1 MAIIKPGHTTLNMDD
16 ISEAL
21 SVAHHHVKKLDAD
34 KRIDNDMT
42 KPVLDK
48 YRNTVQKADDTDLVA
63 GIEAD
68 TIAKSID
75 SKHRDTV
82 NNAINFDGH
91 PWGDVM
97 SKAEGNNLMKRAD
110 DSIKNYG
117 DDISSLR
124 DELYQLKH
132 ELEKKGIVRTTQ
144 NHFGY
149 NDIFRDG
156 SKPYEYKML
165 GVPFADCPDYSTLRL
180 PTTATADLDVGDF
193 IAIAYKKEQ
202 KIDVRQIKE
211 ISADRETVILDES
224 LGSTYDTTASN
235 IEIYKSY
242 GVSKNG
248 NFYFARDVSVRMGDE
263 KLWTGLDDDTSYRF
277 SRSITTETSSYA
289 YSFRIPENKLG
300 YLTKFQIQARAIGSP
315 TLSVCIIDEEDIG
328 NFKNPDQAKKLYDSK
343 DTTSAGKFKM
353 HFFAKSAPVK
363 LNPDKGQIVYNFD
376 FWNDEIGGYPLL
388 KRKDD
393 ATHRVRYVAI
403 IYADFA
409 DADNYA
415 DLMFLQN
422 MGTMSNSSVD
432 LETNNTVY
440 EYTKQLDAA
449 TAPAL
454 VTNDMINASDL
465 YYGVVLREAIKQEY
479 EPISRGLYTA
489 KITAPS
495 AEGVSRARLTLRI
508 GREGGIWNAVVN
520 EIGIY
525 GGNTKNNNF
534 TVECTPNGEI
544 RSAVSIG
551 MMNNIRKPME
561 LRKNQADLSIT
572 PDLIIGTNITKGT
585 ASNTMIVPQDPVVIN
600 PNDMVY
606 RNAFIVSVKG
616 KKKEYDPINEKYTV
630 TSTKKVYL
638 KPVAIIPDGDKYRY
652 DDYSDR
658 IVFEGD
664 FTDQSGIA
672 EYFTELELQIYW
684 EESSF
689 SEVTN
694 VNAKQ
699 IGKIHDLVFSV
710 DRTVC

>member
-1 MAIIKPGHTTLNMDD
+1 MAIVKPGHTTLNMDD

-21 SVAHHHVKKLDAD
+21 SITHHHVKKLSAE
-34 KRIDNDMT
+34 KRVDNDMT
-42 KPVLDK
+42 KPVLEK
-48 YRNTVQKADDTDLVA
+48 YRDTVQKADDTDLVA
-63 GIEAD
+63 GIEAT

-75 SKHRDTV
+75 PDHRDTV
-82 NNAINFDGH
+82 SNAVNFDGH
-91 PWGDVM
+91 PWSDVM
-97 SKAEGNNLMKRAD
+97 SKAEGNNLLKRAD

-132 ELEKKGIVRTTQ
+132 ELEKKGIVRSTQ

-149 NDIFRDG
+149 NDVFRNG

-202 KIDVRQIKE
+202 KVDVRQIKN
-211 ISADRETVILDES
+211 ISADRETVTLDES

-235 IEIYKSY
+235 LEIYKSY

-277 SRSITTETSSYA
+277 FQSINSETTSYA
-289 YSFRIPENKLG
+289 YSFRIPEGKLG
-300 YLTKFQIQARAIGSP
+300 YLTKFQIQARAFGNP
-315 TLSVCIIDEEDIG
+315 TLSCCIIDEEDIG
-328 NFKNPDQAKKLYDSK
+328 NFKNPDQAKKLYKSK
-343 DTTSAGKFKM
+343 DVTASGDLKM
-353 HFFAKSAPVK
+353 HFFAKSAP
-363 LNPDKGQIVYNFD
+363 LRLESEKGQAVYNFD
-376 FWNDEIGGYPLL
+376 FWDDEIGGYPIL

-393 ATHRVRYVAI
+393 AIHRIRYVAI

-415 DLMFLQN
+415 DLMFLQSTAN
-422 MGTMSNSSVD
+422 ADSKD

-449 TAPAL
+449 TTPAL
-454 VTNDMINASDL
+454 TISSISMNADL
-465 YYGVVLREAIKQEY
+465 YYGVVLREAVKQEL

-520 EIGIY
+520 ETGIY

-561 LRKNQADLSIT
+561 LRTTQGDLSIT

-585 ASNTMIVPQDPVVIN
+585 AANTMIVPQDPVVIN

-606 RNAFIVSVKG
+606 RNAFVVSVKG
-616 KKKEYDPINEKYTV
+616 KKKEYDPINEKYSV
-630 TSTKKVYL
+630 TATKKVYL
-638 KPVAIIPDGDKYRY
+638 KPVAIIPDGEKYNFES
-652 DDYSDR
+652 YSDR

-664 FTDQSGIA
+664 FTDSTGAA

-684 EESSF
+684 EESNF
-689 SEVTN
+689 SEVAA

-699 IGKIHDLVFSV
+699 IGTIHDLVFSV